1 MYRVPAERVSTSS
14 EATTHQETIQVNAR
28 DTVVAR
34 EVVRPV
40 APELPDRQQDLL
52 YHDMHTPT
60 DALAVRAEVRIFGDT
75 HVAPEA
81 WDIGHREESVANFPR
96 RLFGKMADAGLFRI
110 PFASDIGGRGLAHA
124 ATATATMIEELAY
137 HSNSVAAIVDVHC
150 ILAGHA
156 LKAASADLQQRY
168 LAPLLAGEKIGSF
181 ATTEPDASTDLS
193 VDAMQTIATLQ
204 GDHFIVS
211 GRKRYITNSPVAS
224 FVVLLCVDDGRMTEL
239 VVDLN
244 SPGVRVGEPDRKLG
258 NHGQLTADIYFDQ
271 VKVPVNQVVGQRGQG
286 LRIALQTLT
295 YGRIGI
301 AASGVGMA
309 QAVFDHSVHRLKNR
323 RAFGKPV
330 AAYQHWQFKIA
341 ERATEIENARNLY
354 LKAALRMDEGIAFP
368 EPEAAMAKWYGTN
381 LAADIARDG
390 VQIFGGYG
398 FTRELGADG
407 SHYRVEEIYRDCKI
421 AEIYEGTNE
430 IQKLV
435 IARSI
440 FGKDI
445 TG

>member
-1 MYRVPAERVSTSS
+1 M
-14 EATTHQETIQVNAR
+14 NAR
-28 DTVVAR
+28 DLTSNASSLQ
-34 EVVRPV
+34 
-40 APELPDRQQDLL
+40 PERFQPHL
-52 YHDMHTPT
+52 YHDLITPAESIAIR
-60 DALAVRAEVRIFGDT
+60 DEVREFADAY
-75 HVAPEA
+75 VAPAA
-81 WDIGHREESVANFPR
+81 WEIGHREESVDHFPR
-96 RLFGKMADAGLFRI
+96 ELFKKMAEAGLFRI
-110 PFASDIGGRGLAHA
+110 PFTSEVGGRGLQHA
-124 ATATATMIEELAY
+124 ATATAIMIEELAY

-156 LKAASADLQQRY
+156 LKHATPDLQKRY

-193 VDAMQTIATLQ
+193 VKVMQTVATSDGTRYL
-204 GDHFIVS
+204 VN
-211 GRKRYITNSPVAS
+211 GRKRFITNAPVAD
-224 FVVLLCVDDGRMTEL
+224 FVVLLCVDNGRMTEL
-239 VVDLN
+239 VVDLDA
-244 SPGVRVGEPDRKLG
+244 PGVRVGEPDRKMG
-258 NHGQLTADIYFDQ
+258 NHGQLTADIYFDN
-271 VKVPVNQVVGQRGQG
+271 VEVPLTNVVGAVGGG
-286 LRIALQTLT
+286 LKIALQTLT

-309 QAVFDHSVHRLKNR
+309 QAIFDHSTDRLKTR
-323 RAFGKPV
+323 KAFGKSI
-330 AAYQHWQFKIA
+330 AQFQHWQFKLA

-354 LKAALRMDEGIAFP
+354 LKAALRMDSGEAFP
-368 EPEAAMAKWYGTN
+368 EPEAAMAKWFATN
-381 LAADIARDG
+381 LAGEFARDG

-398 FTRELGADG
+398 FMKELASDR

-421 AEIYEGTNE
+421 SEIYEGTNE